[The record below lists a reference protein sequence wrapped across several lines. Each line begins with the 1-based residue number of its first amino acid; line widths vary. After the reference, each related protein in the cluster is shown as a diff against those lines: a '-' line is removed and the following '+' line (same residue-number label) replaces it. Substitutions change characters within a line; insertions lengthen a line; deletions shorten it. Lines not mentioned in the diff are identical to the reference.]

1 MAIDFPSSPTNGQ
14 TYTSGGTTW
23 VYDSS
28 VPAWNLQN
36 TVISGPTGP
45 TGPTGPAGTAFAGYD
60 NEIHVSGIDGSDS
73 TGNGDLLNPVATIT
87 KAITLVSGNKN
98 TIIVHGGTYVES
110 PTLSATTFLKAEAG
124 PTQSGGPY
132 INGTLTIPTAASNT
146 QVVGLSIDTVAITG
160 TALSNFLNCNIAV
173 AFNKSSSGTAVVSG
187 GTVSG
192 GNITGT
198 GLTRF
203 NDVLQ
208 VTATNNNASS
218 VVIFANCKIVL
229 NPVNT
234 SGNIFIT
241 QSSVFGTGTYALT
254 SAAGAVQISNSAFFN
269 ITGSANLP
277 ISITGGFYSITNSSL
292 NYGSSVFT
300 GATDLSPTIT
310 YPIVSAT
317 KLVTRNG
324 TSSQYLKGDGSLE
337 LFTPVTKTA
346 DFTVAATESYLI
358 NNKTG
363 SACVVTLPAP
373 ASFTGR
379 KLVFTNYQA
388 QTIDSASSNVVP
400 IAGGSPGTSIVGAT
414 AGDWAAIISDGTNWL
429 IVERG

>member
-1 MAIDFPSSPTNGQ
+1 MAIDFPSSPTNGE

-60 NEIHVSGIDGSDS
+60 NEIHVSGVDGSDS

-87 KAITLVSGNKN
+87 HAITLVAGNRN
-98 TIIVHGGTYVES
+98 NIVVHPGTYAES
-110 PTLSATTFLKAEAG
+110 PTIATKVLLRTANG
-124 PTQSGGPY
+124 PLYSEGPF
-132 INGTLTIPTAASNT
+132 INGTLTIATGATTT
-146 QVVGLSIDTVAITG
+146 QVSGLSIATLDITG
-160 TALSNFLNCNIAV
+160 TAAPTITNCNIST
-173 AFNKSSSGTAVVSG
+173 AFNKSSSGAVTVSG
-187 GTVSG
+187 GTVAG

-198 GLTRF
+198 GITRF
-203 NDVLQ
+203 NDMLQ
-208 VTATNNNASS
+208 AVATQNNASS
-218 VVIFANCKIVL
+218 VLIFANCKIVF

-234 SGNIFIT
+234 SGSMFVT
-241 QSSVFGTGTYALT
+241 QSTVIGTGTYALT
-254 SAAGAVQISNSAFFN
+254 SAAGAVQISNSAFLN
-269 ITGSANLP
+269 IAGTTQLP
-277 ISITGGFYSITNSSL
+277 ISVTGGFYSIVNSLL
-292 NYGSSVFT
+292 NYGTSVFS
-300 GATDLSPTIT
+300 GATDINQSVT
-310 YPIVSAT
+310 YSTVSAT

-324 TSSQYLKGDGSLE
+324 NSMQYLKGDGSLE
-337 LFTPVTKTA
+337 LLTPVTKTA

-358 NNKTG
+358 NDKTG

-388 QTIDSASSNVVP
+388 QAIDSASSNVVP
-400 IAGGSPGTSIVGAT
+400 ITGGSPGTSIVGAT